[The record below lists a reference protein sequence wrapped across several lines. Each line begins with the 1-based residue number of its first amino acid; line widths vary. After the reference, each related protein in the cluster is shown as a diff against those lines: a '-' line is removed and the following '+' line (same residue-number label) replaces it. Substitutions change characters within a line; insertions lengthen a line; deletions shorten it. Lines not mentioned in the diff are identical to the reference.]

1 MKLLWILYL
10 LHRVSDSYLVPYYRH
25 VQSLG
30 EPTEGKKEKGK
41 KKEKE
46 KKSKQSGLKSA
57 DETKSHGAN
66 DVASGSSEI
75 VGRED
80 LEEKPPTPLQK
91 LEDTEEPLSYINER
105 YGAELVG
112 KEDLEAEEKPPLEDT
127 EEPSEDPLT
136 RELAEKEAELHQLL
150 ESEVDLVESKG
161 KEMSSLLSAVDELED
176 KKHDVDKKVAE
187 IDSQMAELQTRK
199 DQLVTYKE
207 DKERKL
213 EKLLMKKTKL
223 ENFIEEKEREQKE
236 TRSRLEKEIEEI
248 EARLQETER
257 ARKNQAQPYVVA
269 HQTPSSSPL
278 GMSPAPQPKPEGLRL
293 IVIDGC
299 NVARAHGL
307 HRTFSVRGL
316 VLAYEHFREK
326 GHQV

>member
-10 LHRVSDSYLVPYYRH
+10 LHCVSDSYLVPYYRH

-57 DETKSHGAN
+57 DETKSHGAS

-80 LEEKPPTPLQK
+80 LDAEEKPPTPP
-91 LEDTEEPLSYINER
+91 EDTEEPLSYINER

-112 KEDLEAEEKPPLEDT
+112 KEDLEAEEKPPTPLEDT

-150 ESEVDLVESKG
+150 ESEVHLVESKG
-161 KEMSSLLSAVDELED
+161 KEMSSLLSAVDEIED
-176 KKHDVDKKVAE
+176 EKHHVDKKVAE

-207 DKERKL
+207 DQERKL
-213 EKLLMKKTKL
+213 EKLLKKKNKL
-223 ENFIEEKEREQKE
+223 ENFIEEKVREQKE
-236 TRSRLEKEIEEI
+236 TKRRLEKEIEEI
-248 EARLQETER
+248 KARSKETER
-257 ARKNQAQPYVVA
+257 ARKSEAQPESLKLMVEYINDQIESKEA
-269 HQTPSSSPL
+269 PHQQL
-278 GMSPAPQPKPEGLRL
+278 
-293 IVIDGC
+293 
-299 NVARAHGL
+299 
-307 HRTFSVRGL
+307 
-316 VLAYEHFREK
+316 
-326 GHQV
+326 